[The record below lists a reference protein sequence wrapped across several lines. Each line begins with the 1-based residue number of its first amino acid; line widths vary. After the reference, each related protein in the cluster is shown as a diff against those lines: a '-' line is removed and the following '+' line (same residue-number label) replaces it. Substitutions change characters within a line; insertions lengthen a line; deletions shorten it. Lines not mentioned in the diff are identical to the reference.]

1 MDEHDTYINRTL
13 RVILRSLLK
22 PNDGYV
28 ELSKA
33 LKRMSEQR
41 ISTFEFLRRSEI
53 VSNCFVLCMLLSEML
68 TLRLNLKRK
77 KIFVPPWPGSAC

>member
-41 ISTFEFLRRSEI
+41 ISAGSANSCADLNYFRSVLLTF
-53 VSNCFVLCMLLSEML
+53 
-68 TLRLNLKRK
+68 K
-77 KIFVPPWPGSAC
+77 KIWGFLVNR

>member
-41 ISTFEFLRRSEI
+41 ISAFEFLRRSEI
-53 VSNCFVLCMLLSEML
+53 VSNCFVLCMLL
-68 TLRLNLKRK
+68 RNVNFKLNLKRK